1 MFPKARHAVRLP
13 TLPRQVVML
22 VLLIN
27 IVGFGLIIPY
37 IVGEWVNR
45 TMRETVAQAAVLAQI
60 TEMQD
65 LTGRRAMKETRALRM
80 SGFDIQRA
88 EAKQPTLVW
97 LVASPL
103 IEGAARE
110 T

>member
-37 IVGEWVNR
+37 IVFAG
-45 TMRETVAQAAVLAQI
+45 
-60 TEMQD
+60 
-65 LTGRRAMKETRALRM
+65 
-80 SGFDIQRA
+80 
-88 EAKQPTLVW
+88 
-97 LVASPL
+97 
-103 IEGAARE
+103 
-110 T
+110 